1 MKIILWSI
9 ANEMRRVRRISADA
23 EAVIVAALEKTPH
36 ATFVARKTG
45 WSYSTVWRVADR
57 ANIELTA
64 GREAKGYKRLPPEL
78 WAKVA
83 AAVIA
88 NPQATQQEV
97 ARKTG
102 VSRSTVSRVARTQFG
117 TVRRPGRPRTRFDRS

>member
-1 MKIILWSI
+1 M
-9 ANEMRRVRRISADA
+9 
-23 EAVIVAALEKTPH
+23 
-36 ATFVARKTG
+36 
-45 WSYSTVWRVADR
+45 WRVADR

-64 GREAKGYKRLPPEL
+64 GRDAKGYKRLPEL

-88 NPQATQQEV
+88 NPQATQQEM

>member
-1 MKIILWSI
+1 M
-9 ANEMRRVRRISADA
+9 
-23 EAVIVAALEKTPH
+23 
-36 ATFVARKTG
+36 
-45 WSYSTVWRVADR
+45 WRVADR

-88 NPQATQQEV
+88 NPQAAQQEV